1 MAKIPTVLLII
12 LTGIVVVGLHP
23 ALSAASIACII
34 LLTAGAVVLY
44 HEMGVLDETK
54 ARSQGPYSRGVA
66 RMQTDRSAASVSWTY
81 PGMTYPGAVDRRG
94 DSIDLRLSDLR
105 LSDLRP
111 SDSVEQ
117 IARQMIS
124 TSFRQAWH
132 KYHAEHGGAHD
143 LPGRIVQAQN
153 LLLTAFRRD

>member
-1 MAKIPTVLLII
+1 MAKILTVLLII
-12 LTGIVVVGLHP
+12 LAGIMIVGMHP

-34 LLTAGAVVLY
+34 LLMAGAVILY
-44 HEMGVLDETK
+44 HEMGVLDETEP
-54 ARSQGPYSRGVA
+54 RSQGPYSRGMA
-66 RMQTDRSAASVSWTY
+66 RMQTDQSAARVSWTY
-81 PGMTYPGAVDRRG
+81 PGVTYPGVERRG
-94 DSIDLRLSDLR
+94 DSI
-105 LSDLRP
+105 DLRP

-124 TSFRQAWH
+124 ISFRQAWH

-153 LLLTAFRRD
+153 LLLTAFRRN